1 MIRLLIGL
9 PIAGVITVA
18 LFLLMRYLILVEYQ
32 EQDETETA
40 SIEITRDLRDESVR
54 TKDRKPDR
62 PQEENLPP
70 PPPPPTN
77 LPQDNPEL
85 DAGVSG
91 INPDFGTDVSM
102 AGLQAAADTT
112 AIPLVRVVNFP
123 DSCASRGIS
132 GWVQVE
138 FDLTAAGLVQNPRL
152 VGSSSSCFER
162 SALRDIQKWK
172 YRPKIR
178 DGAPAPAY
186 GIQQVITYQL
196 QE

>member
-1 MIRLLIGL
+1 MIRLVLGL
-9 PIAGVITVA
+9 PVAAVITVG
-18 LFLLMRYLILVEYQ
+18 LFLLMRYLILVEFQ
-32 EQDETETA
+32 EQDETDTTR
-40 SIEITRDLRDESVR
+40 IEITRDIRDESTRV
-54 TKDRKPDR
+54 KDRKPDR
-62 PQEENLPP
+62 PVEENLPP

-77 LPQDNPEL
+77 LPQDMTEL
-85 DAGVSG
+85 DASVAG
-91 INPDFGTDVSM
+91 INPDFGTDVTM

-123 DSCASRGIS
+123 DSCASRGLS
-132 GWVQVE
+132 GWVQLE
-138 FDLTAAGLVQNPRL
+138 FNLTAGGLVQDPKI

-162 SALRDIQKWK
+162 SAMRDIKKWK